1 MSLLPAIWSA
11 LTWRKIALMQMLGLT
26 FLQFR
31 LLTVNTGVS
40 TPVALTVYAFSAFGM
55 LLVMLGADQIMGR
68 GVRFGRTFPI
78 AVVTNFL
85 LACAISGVAQWF
97 VGVPL
102 SPNGTPMRMEFLI
115 PALDNTLWGSF
126 AMLAYLNH
134 RTAQRILAAVRA
146 AEQQRAQ
153 LDRQLIDTR
162 LAAAEAELDPRAVLA
177 SLAEI
182 RSGLRQGAPGA
193 ESKLEVLTLTLR
205 EALARTRAAGD
216 MEINRP

>member
-1 MSLLPAIWSA
+1 
-11 LTWRKIALMQMLGLT
+11 
-26 FLQFR
+26 
-31 LLTVNTGVS
+31 
-40 TPVALTVYAFSAFGM
+40 
-55 LLVMLGADQIMGR
+55 
-68 GVRFGRTFPI
+68 
-78 AVVTNFL
+78 
-85 LACAISGVAQWF
+85 
-97 VGVPL
+97 
-102 SPNGTPMRMEFLI
+102 MRMEFLI
-115 PALDNTLWGSF
+115 PALENTLWGSF

-205 EALARTRAAGD
+205 EALAHTRAAGD